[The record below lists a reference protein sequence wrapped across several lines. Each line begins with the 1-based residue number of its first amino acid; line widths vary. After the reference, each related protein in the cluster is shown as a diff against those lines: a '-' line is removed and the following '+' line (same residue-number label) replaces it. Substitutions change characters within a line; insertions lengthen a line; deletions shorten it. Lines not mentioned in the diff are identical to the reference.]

1 MRMRRAQRPRV
12 GGACSVTPRTH
23 TAGRARC
30 SRAASRLLEAARHC
44 GACVSLNGYPDW
56 YCALLGSWSRSM
68 IPGRPRRGSSGPPRL
83 AGSSPMPV
91 ERSAHA
97 NVPNGS
103 TVVSELALRPGFS
116 PQARM
121 PPTARFASRGGRR
134 GPLVLT
140 AGPVSCSTGVTP
152 PARWPRPNP
161 VERAGVLALFLAR
174 GSSRGMGRRG
184 DDDAETTRLGSASAR
199 RVGSRSRLA
208 AGFRGDR
215 RPTTLERAAGARYP
229 DQGRPGR
236 SERSS
241 LRVPDANVRLAG
253 GCRCRISNV

>member
-1 MRMRRAQRPRV
+1 V
-12 GGACSVTPRTH
+12 GV
-23 TAGRARC
+23 RARRGWRGVRRC
-30 SRAASRLLEAARHC
+30 
-44 GACVSLNGYPDW
+44 
-56 YCALLGSWSRSM
+56 
-68 IPGRPRRGSSGPPRL
+68 PRRGPRRQL
-83 AGSSPMPV
+83 L
-91 ERSAHA
+91 RSAHA
-97 NVPNGS
+97 NVQNGS
-103 TVVSELALRPGFS
+103 TVVSELALRPGLS

-161 VERAGVLALFLAR
+161 VGRAGVLALFLAR
-174 GSSRGMGRRG
+174 GSNRGMGRRG
-184 DDDAETTRLGSASAR
+184 DDDADATGLGGAAPR
-199 RVGSRSRLA
+199 RVGSRPRVA
-208 AGFRGDR
+208 AGLLGDR
-215 RPTTLERAAGARYP
+215 CPATPEHTAGARYP

>member
-1 MRMRRAQRPRV
+1 
-12 GGACSVTPRTH
+12 
-23 TAGRARC
+23 
-30 SRAASRLLEAARHC
+30 
-44 GACVSLNGYPDW
+44 
-56 YCALLGSWSRSM
+56 
-68 IPGRPRRGSSGPPRL
+68 
-83 AGSSPMPV
+83 MPV
-91 ERSAHA
+91 ERSAQTTLRSAHA

-152 PARWPRPNP
+152 PARWPRPDP
-161 VERAGVLALFLAR
+161 VERARVLALFLAR
-174 GSSRGMGRRG
+174 GSSRGMERRG

-215 RPTTLERAAGARYP
+215 RPATLERATGARYP
-229 DQGRPGR
+229 DEGRPGR

-241 LRVPDANVRLAG
+241 LRAPDANVRLAG
-253 GCRCRISNV
+253 GCLCRISNVRRAGRVCTAPKAIRSGIYAPSAARR